1 MTMKA
6 NLDSVIKSIIKF
18 RDERDWIQYHDP
30 KNLAEA
36 ISIEAAELQE
46 LFLWLTTEQAK
57 DLTDDK
63 VQRVKEEIADIFIFM
78 TYLCNH
84 FEIDLLEAVENK
96 VQENYVKYPIEKAKG
111 SSKKY
116 TEITGLNE
124 SNSSND

>member
-1 MTMKA
+1 MKA

-18 RDERDWIQYHDP
+18 RDDRDWIQYHDP

>member
-1 MTMKA
+1 MKA

-124 SNSSND
+124 SKSSND

>member
-1 MTMKA
+1 MKA

-84 FEIDLLEAVENK
+84 FEIDLLDAVESK

>member
-1 MTMKA
+1 MKA

>member
-1 MTMKA
+1 MKA

-84 FEIDLLEAVENK
+84 FEIDLLEAVESK